1 MSEKLSIL
9 SCAVIF
15 ISLLGIS
22 CAPRFEKIVSQGLML
37 YKSGKISEAVQL
49 FEQGLIE
56 TSSVERFDSLKL
68 FISNNVIY
76 ERDNSEIGIL
86 YPVEIEFEIEDS
98 RSDSIQLHFDPET
111 RRVAYSSG
119 DAIRL
124 FSDDG
129 EVIHSAN
136 LGLDNDRKIRSIIL
150 RKDGLYYYSGGKLY
164 FYVFDRRVNAVL
176 IKDEKFLPPFSG
188 LSYTVSLVSSADILG
203 IISGIAGSYY
213 SSFID
218 CDNDSLLLKN
228 LQVSSSRLHINGDS
242 VFYISGSPGS
252 WFLEELSLSSKKK
265 KKLHTF
271 EYIADLYFFE
281 GGLVF
286 ENREGLWFVDS
297 TKRLAVR
304 VPATSRPVAAIGDRL
319 LVRAG
324 DRYYLIDLKNFIER
338 AVYLS
343 ALLPDIFTVDRDFFV
358 K

>member
-9 SCAVIF
+9 SCAVVL

-22 CAPRFEKIVSQGLML
+22 CAPSFDKIVSRGLML

-56 TSSVERFDSLKL
+56 SSSVKRFNSPKL

-76 ERDNSEIGIL
+76 ERDNSEIRVL
-86 YPVEIEFEIEDS
+86 YPVEIEFQIEDR
-98 RSDSIQLHFDPET
+98 RSDNIQLHFDVET
-111 RRVAYSSG
+111 RRVAYSNG
-119 DAIRL
+119 NEIRL

-129 EVIHSAN
+129 EVVHSAD
-136 LGLDNDRKIRSIIL
+136 LGLDDKKIRSIIL
-150 RKDGLYYYSGGKLY
+150 RNDRLYYYCDGEVYSY
-164 FYVFDRRVNAVL
+164 AFDGRENAVL
-176 IKDEKFLPPFSG
+176 IKGEKFLPPFSG
-188 LSYTVSLVSSADILG
+188 LSYTVSLVSSTGILG
-203 IISGIAGSYY
+203 ITSGIAGSYY

-218 CDNDSLLLKN
+218 WDNDSVLLKN
-228 LQVSSSRLHINGDS
+228 LQVSSSRLLVNGDS

-252 WFLEELSLSSKKK
+252 WFLEELSLGNRNK
-265 KKLHTF
+265 KKLHVF
-271 EYIADLYFFE
+271 EYIVDLYFFE
-281 GGLVF
+281 GGLIF
-286 ENREGLWFVDS
+286 ENRDGLWFVDS
-297 TKRLAVR
+297 AKRMAVR
-304 VPATSRPVAAIGDRL
+304 VPHTFKPVAVVGDRL

-343 ALLPDIFTVDRDFFV
+343 ELLPDIFKVDRDFFM